1 MVPRHPNGADSD
13 VQTLSVFGREPWSS
27 GYGLLKGCGFKSQ
40 SRILDGHFFPLI
52 CSINC
57 IVCLK
62 RPKINKKEAGVGP
75 FKKTFS
81 VSQLSAK
88 ILKHWSR
95 SPLKSFDNKS
105 IVEPVSQQQQQQLN
119 ST

>member
-62 RPKINKKEAGVGP
+62 SPKINKKEAGVGP
-75 FKKTFS
+75 IFKKNDGDVGLSIFS
-81 VSQLSAK
+81 HLDWHFF
-88 ILKHWSR
+88 IEI
-95 SPLKSFDNKS
+95 NKNIIS
-105 IVEPVSQQQQQQLN
+105 LA
-119 ST
+119 